1 MDPDRERV
9 NMTPRVNR
17 WIQLLML
24 VTLTVGTI
32 VVVPATPTFAQDD
45 GVAAAPAAATTGGES
60 WVKWGYRALG
70 PGYSLIFLALSF
82 TLVAL
87 LVMNILTARRDN
99 ICPAFLVEGFENHLN
114 ERRYQEAYDLAKSD
128 DSFLGQVLSAGLAKL
143 SKGYAPAI
151 EAMQEVGEEENMKL
165 DHRLSYMA
173 LIGTL
178 SPMIGLFGTVH
189 GMIASFDVI
198 ATSPTTPKP
207 AELALG
213 ISTALFTTLLGLF
226 IAIPAIACY
235 NILKNKISRHVLEV
249 GILSEELMS
258 RFQDVGAKQ

>member
-1 MDPDRERV
+1 
-9 NMTPRVNR
+9 
-17 WIQLLML
+17 ML
-24 VTLTVGTI
+24 VALTVGSI
-32 VVVPATPTFAQDD
+32 AAIPPTPTFAQDD
-45 GVAAAPAAATTGGES
+45 PAAADPAAAASTTGGES
-60 WVKWGYRALG
+60 WLKWGYRALG
-70 PGYSLIFLALSF
+70 PSYSLIFLALSF

-87 LVMNILTARRDN
+87 LVMNVLTARRDN
-99 ICPAFLVEGFENHLN
+99 VCPAFLVEGFENHLN
-114 ERRYQEAYDLAKSD
+114 ERRYQEAYDLAKND

-189 GMIASFDVI
+189 GMIDSFSVI
-198 ATSPTTPKP
+198 ANTPTTPKP
-207 AELALG
+207 ADLALG
-213 ISTALFTTLLGLF
+213 ISTALFTTLLGLA